1 MEQHTYTELAEA
13 LMSMPSQIKEI
24 QLDIL
29 SKTEEQTNLEKEIS
43 KLEAKIKSEIN
54 AAVDANGKKVFTNA
68 EMRSAELVERVEA
81 DLEISSIKQAH
92 EQISKNISTTR
103 IELEYVNNKQ
113 RNARIL
119 VDLFSNLDK

>member
-1 MEQHTYTELAEA
+1 MEQTTYTELADS
-13 LMSMPSQIKEI
+13 LMSMPTRIMEI

-29 SKTEEQTNLEKEIS
+29 SKTEDQTNLEKEIS

-54 AAVDANGKKVFTNA
+54 AAVDVNGKKVFTNA
-68 EMRSAELVERVEA
+68 EMRSAELLERVDA
-81 DLEISSIKQAH
+81 DLEISAIKQAH
-92 EQISKNISTTR
+92 EQISKNISTTK

-119 VDLFSNLDK
+119 VDIFSNLGK

>member
-29 SKTEEQTNLEKEIS
+29 STTEEQTNLEKEIS

>member
-1 MEQHTYTELAEA
+1 MEQNTYIEFTEA
-13 LMSMPSQIKEI
+13 LMSLPSQIKEI

-29 SKTEEQTNLEKEIS
+29 SKTEEQANLEKEIS

-68 EMRSAELVERVEA
+68 EMRAAELVERVEA
-81 DLEISSIKQAH
+81 DLEISTIKQTH
-92 EQISKNISTTR
+92 EQISKNISTVK

-119 VDLFSNLDK
+119 VDLFSNVGK

>member
-1 MEQHTYTELAEA
+1 MEQHTYTEFAEA
-13 LMSMPSQIKEI
+13 LMSLPTQIKEI

-54 AAVDANGKKVFTNA
+54 AVVDVNGKKVFTNA

-81 DLEISSIKQAH
+81 DLEISAIKQAH
-92 EQISKNISTTR
+92 EQISKAISITR

-119 VDLFSNLDK
+119 IDLFSNLDK

>member
-1 MEQHTYTELAEA
+1 MEQHTYTEFAEA

-24 QLDIL
+24 QLNIL
-29 SKTEEQTNLEKEIS
+29 EKTEEQANLEKEIS

-54 AAVDANGKKVFTNA
+54 AAIDANGKKVFTNA

-92 EQISKNISTTR
+92 EQITKDISMTR
-103 IELEYVNNKQ
+103 IELDYLNNKQ

-119 VDLFSNLDK
+119 VDLFSNSGK

>member
-1 MEQHTYTELAEA
+1 MEQHTYTEFAEA

-24 QLDIL
+24 QLNIL
-29 SKTEEQTNLEKEIS
+29 EKTEEQANLEKEIS

-54 AAVDANGKKVFTNA
+54 AAIDANGKKVFTNA

-92 EQISKNISTTR
+92 EQITKDISMTR
-103 IELEYVNNKQ
+103 IELDYFNNKQ

-119 VDLFSNLDK
+119 VDLFSNSGK

>member
-1 MEQHTYTELAEA
+1 MEQHTYTEFAEA
-13 LMSMPSQIKEI
+13 LMSLPTQIKEI

-29 SKTEEQTNLEKEIS
+29 LKTEEQTNLEKEIS

-54 AAVDANGKKVFTNA
+54 AVVDVNGKKVFTNA

-81 DLEISSIKQAH
+81 DLEISAIKQAH
-92 EQISKNISTTR
+92 EQISKAISITR

-119 VDLFSNLDK
+119 IDLFSNLDK

>member
-1 MEQHTYTELAEA
+1 MEQHTYTEFAEA
-13 LMSMPSQIKEI
+13 LMSLPGQIKEI

-68 EMRSAELVERVEA
+68 EMRLAELVERVDA
-81 DLEISSIKQAH
+81 DLEISEIKQAH
-92 EQISKNISTTR
+92 EQISKAISITK

-119 VDLFSNLDK
+119 IDLFSNLDK

>member
-1 MEQHTYTELAEA
+1 MEQTTYTELADA
-13 LMSMPSQIKEI
+13 LMSLPTRIMEI

-81 DLEISSIKQAH
+81 DLEISAIKQAH
-92 EQISKNISTTR
+92 EQISKNISTTK

-119 VDLFSNLDK
+119 VDLFSNLGK